1 MPFRRTPS
9 TLDFNTRAGWKT
21 AETDPRAG
29 SENQS
34 LALSASA
41 APQIRRK
48 HTLDPSL
55 TSGSTIAI
63 IGISTVFV
71 ALMTLIGLVTVMGR
85 VFSPPPVEP
94 AEGHA
99 PVGAPGSAQARSVGP
114 AETPKAEPAGT
125 AATDFHQIALS
136 AYAYHRRATTRV
148 KSDEPS
154 TPWLAAGRI
163 HEINLRRGSN

>member
-1 MPFRRTPS
+1 M
-9 TLDFNTRAGWKT
+9 
-21 AETDPRAG
+21 
-29 SENQS
+29 
-34 LALSASA
+34 
-41 APQIRRK
+41 
-48 HTLDPSL
+48 DPSL
-55 TSGSTIAI
+55 TSGSIIAI

-85 VFSPPPVEP
+85 AFSPRPVAPEPDAAQP

-99 PVGAPGSAQARSVGP
+99 PVGASGSAQARAVES
-114 AETPKAEPAGT
+114 AETAKAEPAGT